1 MLINVKNKLLS
12 LESPITMGILN
23 YTEDSFYDGGRYSSQ
38 TQLLSQTEK
47 MISAGV
53 TILDIGAVSTRSGAN
68 DVDSETELFKV
79 EKLLKLILRHFPS
92 VLVSVDTWRSEVA
105 CLAVEHGAA
114 IINDISGGTFDPKM
128 PEVIGKLQ
136 VPYCLMHTT
145 AHPKTMQQQLLL
157 PPTIPQMLQFFGK
170 QIELFRQ
177 NGCKDIILDPGF
189 GFGKTLQ
196 QNYFLLNNLSA
207 FQIFGVPILI
217 GVSRKSMI
225 YKLLDITP
233 EEALNGTSILNTI
246 ALLNGANILR
256 VHDVKEAEETIK
268 IVQQLEL
275 CRKEIIEN

>member
-53 TILDIGAVSTRSGAN
+53 TILDIGAVSTRPGAN

-79 EKLLKLILRHFPS
+79 EKLLKLILHHFPS

-105 CLAVEHGAA
+105 RLAVEHGAA

-145 AHPKTMQQQLLL
+145 AHPKTMQQQLLA

-177 NGCKDIILDPGF
+177 NGCNDIIIDPGF

>member
-79 EKLLKLILRHFPS
+79 EKLLKLILHHFPS

-105 CLAVEHGAA
+105 RLAVEHGAA

-145 AHPKTMQQQLLL
+145 AHPKTMQQQLLA

-177 NGCKDIILDPGF
+177 NGCNDIIIDPGF

>member
-53 TILDIGAVSTRSGAN
+53 TILDIGAVSTRPGAN

-145 AHPKTMQQQLLL
+145 AHPKTMQQQLLA

-177 NGCKDIILDPGF
+177 NGCNDIIIDPGF

>member
-79 EKLLKLILRHFPS
+79 EKLLKLILHHFPS

-105 CLAVEHGAA
+105 RLAVEHGAA

-145 AHPKTMQQQLLL
+145 AHPKTMQQQLLA

-177 NGCKDIILDPGF
+177 NGCNDIIIDPGF

-268 IVQQLEL
+268 LVQQLEL

>member
-79 EKLLKLILRHFPS
+79 EKLLKLILHHFPS

-105 CLAVEHGAA
+105 RLAVEHGAA

-145 AHPKTMQQQLLL
+145 AHPKTMQQQLLA

-177 NGCKDIILDPGF
+177 NGCNDIIIDPGF
-189 GFGKTLQ
+189 GYGKTLQ

>member
-53 TILDIGAVSTRSGAN
+53 TILDIGAVSTRPGAN

-79 EKLLKLILRHFPS
+79 EKLLKLILHHFPS

-268 IVQQLEL
+268 LVQQLEL

>member
-53 TILDIGAVSTRSGAN
+53 TILDIGAVSTRPGAN

-145 AHPKTMQQQLLL
+145 AHPKTMQQQLLA

-177 NGCKDIILDPGF
+177 NGCNDIIIDPGF

-268 IVQQLEL
+268 LVQQLEL

>member
-105 CLAVEHGAA
+105 RLAVEHGAA

-145 AHPKTMQQQLLL
+145 AHPKTMQQQLLA

-177 NGCKDIILDPGF
+177 NGCNDIIIDPGF

>member
-53 TILDIGAVSTRSGAN
+53 TILDIGAVSTRPGAN

-105 CLAVEHGAA
+105 RLAVEHGAA

-145 AHPKTMQQQLLL
+145 AHPKTMQQQLLA

-177 NGCKDIILDPGF
+177 NGCNDIIIDPGF

>member
-53 TILDIGAVSTRSGAN
+53 TILDIGAVSARPGAN

-79 EKLLKLILRHFPS
+79 EKLLKLILHHFPS

-105 CLAVEHGAA
+105 RLAVEHGAA

-145 AHPKTMQQQLLL
+145 AHPKTMQQQLLA

-177 NGCKDIILDPGF
+177 NGCNDIIIDPGF

>member
-1 MLINVKNKLLS
+1 
-12 LESPITMGILN
+12 MGILN

-53 TILDIGAVSTRSGAN
+53 TILDIGAVSTRPGAN

-79 EKLLKLILRHFPS
+79 EKLLKLILHHFPS

-105 CLAVEHGAA
+105 RLAVEHGAA

-145 AHPKTMQQQLLL
+145 AHPKTMQQQLLA

-177 NGCKDIILDPGF
+177 NGCNDIIIDPGF